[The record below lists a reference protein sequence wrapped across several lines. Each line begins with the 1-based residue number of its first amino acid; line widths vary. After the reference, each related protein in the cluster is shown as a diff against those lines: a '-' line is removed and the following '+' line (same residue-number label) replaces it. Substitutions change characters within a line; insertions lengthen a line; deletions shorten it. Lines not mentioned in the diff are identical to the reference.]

1 MWKLEELETKSIL
14 ILGLGVEGLSTLRF
28 IRELFPDKTL
38 GVADLGPLERLD
50 AEAQTLIASD
60 PRLVQHLG
68 QNYLEFLDQYD
79 LIIKTPGISIA
90 RHPEIQRVYE
100 AGKLTSHTALF
111 FANCPGIIIGVTGTK
126 GKGTTSKLIHS
137 MLKAGGLDAH
147 LVGNIGNPPLPL
159 LRHTGKSSIFV
170 FELSAQQLETLRQ
183 SPHIAV
189 LLNVV
194 PDHLDHF
201 ASFESYVQA
210 KQNIARHQNEGDYL
224 VYNPAFPVTRRI
236 ASEAHSQLIPCS
248 NEGSLDRGDF
258 IEEWYVVP
266 FFGDTADSVALDDV
280 NAVLPGSFNLYN
292 VVPSIAVAQL
302 LGLSI
307 GQIVEGILS
316 FKPEEHRFESVGT
329 FQGVTFYNASIATV
343 PEVTIEHLKS
353 LGDDVQTMLLGGFD
367 RGMDFGTLAEQI
379 VHSKVRTVI
388 LFPETGRRIWEA
400 IKTWAAAESSS
411 GPPQHFFIVGSAG
424 AESAMREAVRL
435 AYLHTSPGK
444 ICLHSPAS
452 PSFGVFKN
460 YKERGQLFK
469 RFVKE
474 LGE

>member
-14 ILGLGVEGLSTLRF
+14 ILGMGVEGLSTLRF
-28 IRELFPDKTL
+28 LRGLFPHKML

-50 AEAQTLIASD
+50 AEIRTVIASD
-60 PRLVQHLG
+60 PRLVKNLG
-68 QNYLEFLDQYD
+68 EDYLEFLDQYD
-79 LIIKTPGISIA
+79 LIVKTPGISIV
-90 RHPEIQRVYE
+90 RHPEIQRAFE

-111 FANCPGIIIGVTGTK
+111 FANCPGTIVGITGTK

-159 LRHTGKSSIFV
+159 LRQAGESSIFV

-201 ASFESYVQA
+201 ANFENYAQA
-210 KQNIARHQNEGDYL
+210 KQNLARYQTEGDYL
-224 VYNPAFPVTRRI
+224 IYDPGFPVPRRTAAETR
-236 ASEAHSQLIPCS
+236 SQLVPCS
-248 NEGSLDRGDF
+248 VEGSLDQGCFVEGGHVICRLG
-258 IEEWYVVP
+258 E
-266 FFGDTADSVALDDV
+266 TAESIPLDEV
-280 NAVLPGSFNLYN
+280 SAVLPGSFNLYN
-292 VVPSIAVAQL
+292 VVPAVAVAKL
-302 LGLSI
+302 LDLEVGP
-307 GQIVEGILS
+307 IVEGIRS
-316 FKPEEHRFESVGT
+316 FKPEEHRFERVGS
-329 FQGVTFYNASIATV
+329 FRGITFYNASIATV

-367 RGMDFGTLAEQI
+367 RGMDFGMLAERI
-379 VHSKVRTVI
+379 VQSKVRTVI

-400 IKTWAAAESSS
+400 ISTSTAGSSREL
-411 GPPQHFFIVGSAG
+411 PQHFFIDGGAG

-435 AYLHTSPGK
+435 AYLHTGAGK

-469 RFVKE
+469 RFVRE

>member
-1 MWKLEELETKSIL
+1 MWKLDELQTKSIL
-14 ILGLGVEGLSTLRF
+14 ILGLGVEGLSTLKF
-28 IRELFPDKTL
+28 LRELFPDKTMA
-38 GVADLGPLERLD
+38 VADLGPLERHD
-50 AEAQTLIASD
+50 AEARKVIASD
-60 PRLVQHLG
+60 PRLVPHLG
-68 QNYLEFLDQYD
+68 ENYLGFLELYD
-79 LIIKTPGISIA
+79 LIIKTPGISIV
-90 RHPEIQRVYE
+90 RHPEIQRAFE

-111 FANCPGIIIGVTGTK
+111 FANCPGTIIGVTGTK

-159 LRHTGKSSIFV
+159 LRQGGESSIFV

-189 LLNVV
+189 LLNIV

-201 ASFESYVQA
+201 ASFENYVQA
-210 KQNIARHQNEGDYL
+210 KQNLALHQTERDYL
-224 VYNPAFPVTRRI
+224 IYNPAFPVPGRI
-236 ASEAHSQLIPCS
+236 AAEARSELIPCS
-248 NEGSLDRGDF
+248 IEGRLDRGCF
-258 IEEWYVVP
+258 VEEGHVICRLGEAP
-266 FFGDTADSVALDDV
+266 ESVALDEV
-280 NAVLPGSFNLYN
+280 STVLPGSFNLYN
-292 VVPSIAVAQL
+292 VVPAVAVARL
-302 LGLSI
+302 VGLSD
-307 GQIVEGILS
+307 GQITEGIRS
-316 FKPEEHRFESVGT
+316 FKPEEHRFERVGS
-329 FQGVTFYNASIATV
+329 FRGITFYNASIATV

-367 RGMDFGTLAEQI
+367 RGMDFGTLAERIMQ
-379 VHSKVRTVI
+379 SAVRTVI

-400 IKTWAAAESSS
+400 ISARAVGSSS
-411 GPPQHFFIVGSAG
+411 EMPQHFFIDGSAG
-424 AESAMREAVRL
+424 AEGAMREAVRL
-435 AYLHTSPGK
+435 AYLHTSAGK

-469 RFVKE
+469 RFVRE